1 MNYESELKALVEEAY
16 SLFSSYPMGHN
27 IAVCHTSFCCLG
39 SDDAELL
46 KILPIQN
53 VDRRLI
59 YEYLD
64 ACEGEDPIALA
75 IQTKHLLPKIL
86 ELLVQGEH
94 IRHSNE
100 CIFNKCRFNL
110 DVWKTNEIEF
120 MQRFALCYF
129 QMQLTKF
136 EESES
141 IDQFIIMFHLAG
153 LDIRPLLKAWEE
165 NLDALIPMLNLI
177 QTLHYDFEEYG
188 YDSAFSD
195 KKMIK
200 IMNEWLEKLRT
211 NELLINALVEVVRS
225 NDIPQ
230 KYKYMY
236 DSAFDQL
243 QIKRK
248 TI

>member
-1 MNYESELKALVEEAY
+1 MNYETELKALVEEAY
-16 SLFSSYPMGHN
+16 SLFSSYSIGEKIEACCGHC
-27 IAVCHTSFCCLG
+27 IAMEDC
-39 SDDAELL
+39 ELL
-46 KILPIQN
+46 LTLPLAQIDQ
-53 VDRRLI
+53 RLI
-59 YEYLD
+59 SQYLFAAESTD
-64 ACEGEDPIALA
+64 VYA
-75 IQTKHLLPKIL
+75 ISQQMKYLLPKIL
-86 ELLVQGEH
+86 DFLAQGIDLCHSDEIVFSKCYINHENSWTVQ
-94 IRHSNE
+94 
-100 CIFNKCRFNL
+100 
-110 DVWKTNEIEF
+110 EIEF
-120 MQRFALCYF
+120 MQRFAQCYF
-129 QMQLTKF
+129 QMQLMKF
-136 EESES
+136 IETTSVT
-141 IDQFIIMFHLAG
+141 QHVLMFHLAG
-153 LDIRPLLKAWEE
+153 LDIRPLLKIWEE
-165 NLDALIPMLNLI
+165 NLNVPTPMLNLI